1 MLLWLEN
8 LSEAFI
14 QTNVE
19 NKILFLNELG
29 FIEDLKRNIFKLV
42 SKDLM
47 YANISKIIDS
57 EIKKFQPDLIIVISP
72 FMFNEKIFECF
83 DNFSKILSKEEI
95 SKIIV
100 CQSANNINKLGY
112 LNNYEKL

>member
-8 LSEAFI
+8 LSEAFL

-29 FIEDLKRNIFKLV
+29 FIEDLKRNIFRLV

-47 YANISKIIDS
+47 YVNISKIIDS
-57 EIKKFQPDLIIVISP
+57 EIKKLGINFYFLIRSHLYLHP
-72 FMFNEKIFECF
+72 YQLFLL
-83 DNFSKILSKEEI
+83 IL
-95 SKIIV
+95 
-100 CQSANNINKLGY
+100 LY
-112 LNNYEKL
+112 